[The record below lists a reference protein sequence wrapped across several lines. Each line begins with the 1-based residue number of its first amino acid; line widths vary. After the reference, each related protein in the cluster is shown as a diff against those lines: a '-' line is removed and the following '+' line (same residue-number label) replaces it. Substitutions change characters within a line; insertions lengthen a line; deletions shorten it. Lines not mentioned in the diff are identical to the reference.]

1 MANFIYHFRS
11 FWAKNSSATMRL
23 IIINA
28 AFSLSVWIVSA
39 IGSDFV
45 WLLFLGIVCTSFAFL
60 VIVDLVKHL
69 GVFTVSLSSD
79 KLGTF
84 VQVPDSFRELAQSP
98 YTLIT
103 YMFSHAGLWHLLMNM
118 LILYFVGRVLEDLLG
133 SKRVYQIYFAA
144 GIIGA
149 LAFIGLVSS
158 NAFLIG
164 ASGAVMGI
172 LYGLTVLRP
181 NYEFFLYGFLRIK
194 VWWITVA
201 YAFMDLLG
209 ILTDSNAGGRICHI
223 AGGLAGALL
232 VMFWTGK
239 LTNMLPRKSTKSIKA
254 YKVSINRSPNRPSQT
269 REHKPTPDGVPS
281 QQEIDAILDKINDS
295 GYDNL
300 TSKEKET
307 LFRARDIEV

>member
-1 MANFIYHFRS
+1 MANFIYHIRS

-39 IGSDFV
+39 IGSD
-45 WLLFLGIVCTSFAFL
+45 
-60 VIVDLVKHL
+60 
-69 GVFTVSLSSD
+69 

-103 YMFSHAGLWHLLMNM
+103 YMFSHDDLWHLLMNM